1 MRQPHKEDFAETIN
15 FLYSLFKFGI
25 KLGLKN
31 IQTILEELENPETNF
46 KTIHIAGTNGKGS
59 TGAMLQ
65 SIFRVSGYKTGFFT
79 SPHLIDFRERIRIN
93 GKPIPQ
99 KDVIEFVNRM
109 QNSILKNKCTFFE
122 TTTAM
127 AFDYFAKE
135 NVDVAIIET
144 GLGGTYDSTNVI
156 YPELSLITDIGF
168 DHKEIL
174 GETLVQIAKEKAGI
188 IKNNI
193 PLITSNTN
201 KEILDVLQE
210 VAIEKNAELISSE
223 QNSTLELINDN
234 SNNLELN
241 YSLGEEKINGI
252 KMPFLGNHQQ
262 KNAKLAITSAMFLSK
277 RFDKI
282 SKEAIRNGIQN
293 TIWLGRFTII
303 EENPKMI
310 LDVTHNPDGMKVFVE
325 TLQKYFPTSKA
336 FCVIGMASNKDIKTC
351 FGILEGNFEKFV
363 CVTPNVEKVLE
374 AKELVK
380 FAPKN
385 SIASTT
391 VEKGIELAKS
401 LTTNEDIICVIGSHF
416 TVGEALH
423 KIYNK
428 KELLI

>member
-46 KTIHIAGTNGKGS
+46 KTVHIAGTNGKGS

-65 SIFRVSGYKTGFFT
+65 SIFRASGYKTGFFT

-99 KDVIEFVNRM
+99 KNVIEFVNRM
-109 QNSILKNKCTFFE
+109 KNSVLENKCTFFE

-135 NVDVAIIET
+135 KVDIAIIET

-156 YPELSLITDIGF
+156 NPELTLITDIGF

-174 GETLVQIAKEKAGI
+174 GDTLSKIAKEKAGI
-188 IKNNI
+188 IKNDI

-201 KEILDVLQE
+201 KEILDVLQK
-210 VAIEKNAELISSE
+210 VAIEKHSELINSE
-223 QNSTLELINDN
+223 LNSTLNFVND
-234 SNNLELN
+234 LELN
-241 YSLGEEKINGI
+241 YSLNGENINGVKI
-252 KMPFLGNHQQ
+252 PFIGNHQL

-277 RFDKI
+277 KFDKVT
-282 SKEAIRNGIQN
+282 KDTIRDGIKN
-293 TIWLGRFTII
+293 TIWLGRFTILD
-303 EENPKMI
+303 EKPKII
-310 LDVTHNPDGMKVFVE
+310 LDVTHNPDGMKYFVE
-325 TLQKYFPTSKA
+325 TLKNNFPNSKTY
-336 FCVIGMASNKDIKTC
+336 CVIGIANNKDVQAC
-351 FGILEGNFEKFV
+351 FEILDGNFEKFI
-363 CVTPNVEKVLE
+363 CVTPNVSKVLPS
-374 AKELVK
+374 KELLK
-380 FAPKN
+380 FAPKT
-385 SIASTT
+385 SIASNT
-391 VEKGIELAKS
+391 VEKVIELAKR
-401 LTTNEDIICVIGSHF
+401 LEEKEDLICVIGSHF
-416 TVGEALH
+416 TVGEALQ

-428 KELLI
+428 NEIII